1 MKKILIIDDSSL
13 SRKIIKRMIGEQT
26 YFFVEAG
33 DGEAALDV
41 FTKERPDLVVLD
53 LNMSGMS
60 GIEVLRHIRQLDPQ
74 AKVIIGSA
82 DIQQATMDELMQA
95 GASAYITKP
104 FKQEQLQQMVARF
117 I

>member
-13 SRKIIKRMIGEQT
+13 SRKIIRRMIGEES
-26 YFFVEAG
+26 YEFIEAG
-33 DGEAALDV
+33 DGQAAIEAYKEKQPDV
-41 FTKERPDLVVLD
+41 VFLD

-60 GIEVLRHIRQLDPQ
+60 GIDVLRHIKETDPQ
-74 AKVIIGSA
+74 ARVIIGSA
-82 DIQQATMDELMQA
+82 DIQQATIDELMAA

-104 FKQEQLQQMVARF
+104 FKQEQIQETLKRF